1 MEVLAGV
8 VSWRKCSDMTD
19 QEKNLLFDFELKIK
33 QIISRHETLKEEK
46 RQLQDKIKGLEELVD
61 QLRADNQV
69 VVQKYENLKLAKMLV
84 ASEEENKDAKSRI
97 QKIVR
102 EIDKCIALLN
112 K

>member
-1 MEVLAGV
+1 
-8 VSWRKCSDMTD
+8 MTD
-19 QEKNLLFDFELKIK
+19 QEKNLLTNFELKVK
-33 QIISRHETLKEEK
+33 QIISRHEALKEEK
-46 RQLQDKIKGLEELVD
+46 RRLAEKIGDLEESIN
-61 QLRADNQV
+61 QLHRENQV
-69 VVQKYENLKLAKMLV
+69 LAQKYENLKLAKMLA